1 VMVGSVCL
9 RLSKLLLGVGACFGL
24 VETSERLLTWTT
36 GDVWFGTIRESS
48 VKNVWRVDQVFF
60 LQGVY

>member
-1 VMVGSVCL
+1 LS
-9 RLSKLLLGVGACFGL
+9 RLLSGVGACFGL

-60 LQGVY
+60 LQGVH